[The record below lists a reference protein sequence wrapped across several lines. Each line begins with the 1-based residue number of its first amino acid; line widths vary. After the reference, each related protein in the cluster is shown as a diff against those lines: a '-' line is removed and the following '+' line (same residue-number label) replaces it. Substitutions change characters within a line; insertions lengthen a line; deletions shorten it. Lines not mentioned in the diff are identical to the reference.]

1 MPVPSLDKAPK
12 SYDDRLVELD
22 EQLQQHA
29 QIYLREEPELRQQM
43 LAQLRDWI
51 AKHPHI
57 RKVRTDAIFL
67 LKFLRAKKYNF
78 INASQLLE
86 RYLAIKVLH
95 SDWFG
100 KLDVDDPE
108 LSALVDTGYLFPLP
122 ERDGKGRTLLFS
134 VASGID
140 PTRFTAR
147 HASRLHMMTAELCAE
162 SNEFLCGGFILV
174 YDFSNITMAHLN
186 VVSFSDIRL
195 LSKAANNSLAVRAQ
209 EVHFVNTPSAGLAI
223 ANFALQLANEKLRS
237 RIFCHKNW
245 EELYKQVDKN
255 LLPKEYGGKVP
266 QAELIESFKKRC
278 KEMQPLLMA
287 YDEMD
292 MDIAKDSEY
301 RNDGSSD
308 ELESGAIGTFRK
320 LQVD

>member
-1 MPVPSLDKAPK
+1 MSAPCLDKIPE
-12 SYDDRLVELD
+12 SYDDHLAEM
-22 EQLQQHA
+22 ETQFQQHA
-29 QIYLREEPELRQQM
+29 KTYLREEPELRRQM
-43 LAQLRDWI
+43 LVQLRDWI

-57 RKVRTDAIFL
+57 RKVRTDALFL

-78 INASQLLE
+78 INATKLLE
-86 RYLAIKVLH
+86 RYLATKVLH
-95 SDWFG
+95 RDWFG
-100 KLDVDDPE
+100 RLDIEDPE
-108 LSALVDTGYLFPLP
+108 LGALVDTGYLFPLP
-122 ERDGKGRTLLFS
+122 ERDSKGRTLLFS

-140 PTRFTAR
+140 PARFTGR
-147 HASRLHMMTAELCAE
+147 HACRLHMMTAELCAE

-174 YDFSNITMAHLN
+174 YDFSNITLAHLN
-186 VVSFSDIRL
+186 VVSFNDIRL

-209 EVHFVNTPSAGLAI
+209 EVHFVNTPSAGLTI
-223 ANFALQLANEKLRS
+223 ANFALQLTNEKLRN

-245 EELYKQVDKN
+245 DELYKKVDKD
-255 LLPKEYGGKVP
+255 LLPKEYGGKIP

-278 KEMQPLLMA
+278 TEMRPLLLA

-292 MDIAKDSEY
+292 MEIANDSEY
-301 RNDGSSD
+301 RNDGTGD